1 MPKVSTTIQQQY
13 PTLDYLDEV
22 IVLDLLDATPSSAMY
37 LGKSAFGDQ
46 GFGVP
51 CTWDITLEKAI
62 LEARKYGGNVVKI
75 TKHIFPDIWSTCHRI
90 HFDILRVESEL
101 PTHAKAMSGLLN
113 PYAQPNGS
121 R

>member
-1 MPKVSTTIQQQY
+1 M
-13 PTLDYLDEV
+13 DEV

-51 CTWDITLEKAI
+51 CTWDITLEKAK

-75 TKHIFPDIWSTCHRI
+75 TKHIFPDIWYTCHRI
-90 HFDILRVESEL
+90 HFDILRVENKDEL
-101 PTHAKAMSGLLN
+101 EQIKHQTFQPTLEEIDTTLNYALL
-113 PYAQPNGS
+113 YLY
-121 R
+121 